1 MTEKECLNALCEQMN
16 FAQAIGILVNMRAE
30 SAYNENA
37 LGDLKDG
44 KYTSYGLC
52 QWHGKRWERLQNY
65 SGMITSIP
73 VPTQISFLLW
83 EMEKYYPKTWK
94 VFNEI
99 PDDKSGAERF
109 AYYFC
114 YNYEVPANRQSSS
127 EKRSVAAGD
136 LYDKHYIEPVDSDTI
151 IADALLKI
159 MEVEEILKKW
169 KRS

>member
-1 MTEKECLNALCEQMN
+1 MTEKECLSALLEQMN
-16 FAQAIGILVNMRAE
+16 FAQAIGILVNMKAE

-73 VPTQISFLLW
+73 APTQISFLLW

-94 VFNEI
+94 VFQEI
-99 PDDKSGAERF
+99 GDDKDGAERF

-114 YNYEVPANRQSSS
+114 YNYEVPANREKKA
-127 EKRSVAAGD
+127 EKRGIAAGE
-136 LYDKHYIEPVDSDTI
+136 LYEKYYIEPVDPDTI

-159 MEVEEILKKW
+159 MEAEEILKKW
-169 KRS
+169 KKR

>member
-16 FAQAIGILVNMRAE
+16 YAQAIGILVNMRAE

-94 VFNEI
+94 VFQEI

-109 AYYFC
+109 A
-114 YNYEVPANRQSSS
+114 
-127 EKRSVAAGD
+127 
-136 LYDKHYIEPVDSDTI
+136 
-151 IADALLKI
+151 
-159 MEVEEILKKW
+159 
-169 KRS
+169 

>member
-1 MTEKECLNALCEQMN
+1 MTEKECLNALSKQMN
-16 FAQAIGILVNMRAE
+16 FAQAIGILVNMKAE

-52 QWHGKRWERLQNY
+52 QWHGKRWERLQAY

-73 VPTQISFLLW
+73 VDTQISFLLW

-99 PDDKSGAERF
+99 ADDKSGAERF

-114 YNYEVPANRQSSS
+114 YNYEIPANREKAA
-127 EKRSVAAGD
+127 EKRGIAAGE
-136 LYDKHYIEPVDSDTI
+136 LYERYYVEPISADEIIEL
-151 IADALLKI
+151 ALEKVK
-159 MEVEEILKKW
+159 EAKEILEKW
-169 KRS
+169 KK